1 MPAFIFAQIFG
12 ILGAISMLISNW
24 QKTRNK
30 MLSFLILDSICYFMQ
45 YILLG
50 ALSGAFTNIVGLIR
64 TLIFKYKNKYK
75 ILNNNITLILILL
88 IYLLVGIL
96 SYDGLISMLPVVA
109 SIIYTS
115 VLWQNN
121 ITIIRI
127 GTFIMI
133 LACFIYNIAVKAYM
147 GALVEGVLLISSILA
162 IINLDIL
169 KKNKHIDKTIK
180 Q

>member
-1 MPAFIFAQIFG
+1 MEFFIFSQIFG
-12 ILGAISMLISNW
+12 LLGALSMLLSNW

-30 MLSFLILDSICYFMQ
+30 VLSLLILDSICYFMQ

-50 ALSGAFTNIVGLIR
+50 ALTGAFTNIVGLLR
-64 TLIFKYKNKYK
+64 TIIFKYKDKYK
-75 ILNNNITLILILL
+75 IIQNNIVLYIILV

-96 SYDGLISMLPVVA
+96 SYDGLISLLPVVA

-115 VLWQNN
+115 VLWQDN

-127 GTFIMI
+127 GTFFMI
-133 LACFIYNIAVKAYM
+133 LACFIYNITVKAYT
-147 GALVEGVLLISSILA
+147 GAFVEGILLISSILA
-162 IINLDIL
+162 IIKLDIL
-169 KKNKHIDKTIK
+169 KININKLTK